1 MTACSAVTFM
11 LREAAKDVSRCRC
24 ECKRLLE
31 GRLVFEHAPKA
42 LWREANRGGKSER
55 SPGVSKSSAGWRD
68 LADL

>member
-24 ECKRLLE
+24 EYKRLLE

-42 LWREANRGGKSER
+42 SGER
-55 SPGVSKSSAGWRD
+55 QIGAESQSGRQG
-68 LADL
+68 